1 VEDIMP
7 PPPPN
12 DPDLRS
18 TKEWTNEITGMS
30 GISKLAKFF
39 LQQKQELNNRRKN
52 ENKNEI
58 DTDYRLK
65 RKRDFNATI
74 RACKK
79 TVDSLILLPTY
90 FSSPQLHSL
99 IFKLQ
104 NFIIEINNNI
114 LVKVTKVENE
124 QCLDIDI
131 KEEEEEEEESKH
143 FYKLIQLSQVGTPGD
158 FIFLFL
164 IIDLY

>member
-1 VEDIMP
+1 MQSTYRVSTLRPPSRSRSQSNRLRTINEVEDIMP

-99 IFKLQ
+99 IFKLSHLTAK
-104 NFIIEINNNI
+104 N
-114 LVKVTKVENE
+114 
-124 QCLDIDI
+124 
-131 KEEEEEEEESKH
+131 
-143 FYKLIQLSQVGTPGD
+143 
-158 FIFLFL
+158 
-164 IIDLY
+164 